1 MLKLITLAACVI
13 GFIFIGPKALA
24 DFRQVWPRNRPA
36 PSPTGK
42 DTGEKPE
49 SGIAA

>member
-24 DFRQVWPRNRPA
+24 DFRQVWPRTRPA
-36 PSPTGK
+36 PSPNGK
-42 DTGEKPE
+42 DAGEKPE

>member
-13 GFIFIGPKALA
+13 GFVFLGPKALA
-24 DFRQVWPRNRPA
+24 EFRQVWPRTRTV
-36 PSPTGK
+36 PSSDGN
-42 DTGEKPE
+42 DTGDKPE

>member
-13 GFIFIGPKALA
+13 GFVFLGPKALA
-24 DFRQVWPRNRPA
+24 EFRG
-36 PSPTGK
+36 SGTGTVPNPDRK
-42 DTGEKPE
+42 DRGQKPE